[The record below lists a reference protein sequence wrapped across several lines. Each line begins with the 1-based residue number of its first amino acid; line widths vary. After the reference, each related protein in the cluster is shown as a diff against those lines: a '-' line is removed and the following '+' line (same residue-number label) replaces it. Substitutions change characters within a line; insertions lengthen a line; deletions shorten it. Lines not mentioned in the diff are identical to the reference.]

1 MPIEELPELEDRLRR
16 QPSWDP
22 PAGFARR
29 VALLASAAS
38 KQWPPVYE
46 GRRRRI
52 VRAAAI
58 GLSAAAAVYVIG
70 SLLSLM
76 MPLVLRDA
84 SSTVD
89 AYARLVEL
97 TTQLVTGRAVQV
109 AWLSAAVSLSFSV
122 SLVLRARA

>member
-1 MPIEELPELEDRLRR
+1 MPIEELSELEDRLRR

-22 PAGFARR
+22 PPGLPRR

-38 KQWPPVYE
+38 EQWPPVYE
-46 GRRRRI
+46 ERRGRI

-70 SLLSLM
+70 SLMSLM
-76 MPLVLRDA
+76 MPVVLRDA
-84 SSTVD
+84 SSAID

-97 TTQLVTGRAVQV
+97 PN
-109 AWLSAAVSLSFSV
+109 
-122 SLVLRARA
+122 

>member
-1 MPIEELPELEDRLRR
+1 MPIEELSDVEDRLRR

-22 PAGFARR
+22 PPGFARR
-29 VALLASAAS
+29 VVLLASAAS
-38 KQWPPVYE
+38 DHWPPVYE
-46 GRRRRI
+46 RRRGRI

-70 SLLSLM
+70 SLTSLM

-84 SSTVD
+84 SSAVD
-89 AYARLVEL
+89 ASARLVEL
-97 TTQLVTGRAVQV
+97 TTRVITARAVQV
-109 AWLSAAVSLSFSV
+109 AWLSAVASLSLSA